1 MSRIG
6 RGWAAFLPMVTVLGA
21 SGMPLSSPRAEL
33 FTFAGRSVQLDMPRG
48 WCRID
53 PKKST
58 DAPFYH
64 SLEAMQQ
71 GRNQIVMV
79 FADCQQLGA
88 AHSGTLKG
96 FMVNGAIMIPLQ
108 SGTIAS
114 VPSANRA
121 QFAVEA
127 AREFGTVDIDKM
139 RGELRDAFSR
149 AGAAGIDVNT
159 IKSLGVLKQDELGI
173 YPGFL
178 MPVPPPSTIKTV
190 MSINALT
197 MINQLPVSV
206 VITRPADR
214 AGTADAMLAEEHEIL
229 RGLIAANAGIEA
241 AAPKAAPRAPGIDWN
256 EVLRKGLIGAII
268 GGAIG
273 AAGYAAKRWRGQEA
287 DQS

>member
-1 MSRIG
+1 MPGIERG
-6 RGWAAFLPMVTVLGA
+6 RAALLPMLAVLAA

-33 FTFAGRSVQLDMPRG
+33 FTFAERQVQLDMPRG

-58 DAPFYH
+58 DAGFYQH
-64 SLEAMQQ
+64 LEAMQQ

-96 FMVNGAIMIPLQ
+96 FLVTGAIMIPLQ
-108 SGTIAS
+108 GGSIAP
-114 VPSANRA
+114 VPSADRA
-121 QFAVEA
+121 QFAADA
-127 AREFGTVDIDKM
+127 AREFGAVDIDKM

-149 AGAAGIDVNT
+149 AGAAGIDVDT
-159 IKSLGVLKQDELGI
+159 IKSLGVLKKDELGI

-178 MPVPPPSTIKTV
+178 MPVPPPSTVKAA
-190 MSINALT
+190 MAINALT
-197 MINQLPVSV
+197 MINHLPVSV

-214 AGTADAMLAEEHEIL
+214 AGTVDAMLAEEHEIL

-241 AAPKAAPRAPGIDWN
+241 AAPKPAPRASGIDWN
-256 EVLRKGLIGAII
+256 EALRKGLIGAII

-273 AAGYAAKRWRGQEA
+273 ALGYAARRLRGEEA